1 MPGAR
6 KIPVVSLKPDQELS
20 AEQIV
25 RVANGEMQVLHEG
38 KKIGFLLQRQHR
50 VLFKTAIAL
59 GYLRYSRK
67 QTRLA
72 EVFSCWCDAKEI
84 PCVSFGIED
93 DCVAIP
99 GTDDPAE
106 KDDPFV
112 TMHFDV
118 ATAGRPFTKA
128 GLVAVAEL
136 LLGSLWNLA
145 LSPWK
150 ISAGVLP
157 FSLAHQI
164 MVPVYRIW
172 ETTSEP
178 KAESGTPP
186 DQGFEPPGSQTI
198 H

>member
-1 MPGAR
+1 MP
-6 KIPVVSLKPDQELS
+6 KKSLACPSRSTMTADIMSTNDS
-20 AEQIV
+20 AEK
-25 RVANGEMQVLHEG
+25 A
-38 KKIGFLLQRQHR
+38 
-50 VLFKTAIAL
+50 
-59 GYLRYSRK
+59 
-67 QTRLA
+67 
-72 EVFSCWCDAKEI
+72 
-84 PCVSFGIED
+84 
-93 DCVAIP
+93 
-99 GTDDPAE
+99 DPL
-106 KDDPFV
+106 V

-157 FSLAHQI
+157 FSLANQI
-164 MVPVYRIW
+164 MVRVYRSW

-178 KAESGTPP
+178 KAESGIPP